1 VTRRRLLVV
10 VLGTLVLAGVLTGVL
25 LATSRSEAS
34 QPAAAGQGPYRGS
47 QPPPGIRIANVS
59 LPSYRGGVVDL
70 GAQRGRVV
78 VLTFL
83 DSKCTDACPIIAA
96 VVAHAWPLLR
106 ANEKAQVRA
115 YGISVNP
122 RVDTPASV
130 RTFLAA
136 RRAQA
141 ALDWLVAPVK
151 QMRPAWKDF
160 RVLPATQTG
169 SDDIHSADVR
179 IFDRRGTWV
188 STLHAGIDLTPAN
201 LVHDIRAAMQS
212 GS

>member
-1 VTRRRLLVV
+1 VTARRLLVV

-25 LATSRSEAS
+25 LATSRSGAS
-34 QPAAAGQGPYRGS
+34 QSAPGQGPYRGS
-47 QPPPGIRIANVS
+47 RPPSGIRIANVS

-70 GAQRGRVV
+70 RAQQGRVV

-96 VVAHAWPLLR
+96 VVAHTWPLLR

-115 YGISVNP
+115 IGISVNP
-122 RVDTPASV
+122 LVDTPSSV

-151 QMRPAWKDF
+151 QMRPVWKAF
-160 RVLPATQTG
+160 HVLPATQTG

-179 IFDRRGTWV
+179 IFDRRGIWV

-201 LVHDIRAAMQS
+201 LVHDIRAAMRS
-212 GS
+212 KT

>member
-1 VTRRRLLVV
+1 VTARRLLVV

-25 LATSRSEAS
+25 LATTR
-34 QPAAAGQGPYRGS
+34 AGSNAVATGEPYRGS

-59 LPSYRGGVVDL
+59 LPSYRGGVIDL

-78 VLTFL
+78 VVTFL

-96 VVAHAWPLLR
+96 VVAQAWPLLR

-122 RVDTPASV
+122 LVDTPARV
-130 RTFLAA
+130 RRFLAA

-151 QMRPAWKDF
+151 QMRPVWKDF

-169 SDDIHSADVR
+169 SDNIHSADVR
-179 IFDRRGTWV
+179 IFDRQGTWV
-188 STLHAGIDLTPAN
+188 SSLHAGVDLTPAN
-201 LVHDIRAAMQS
+201 LVHDIRAAMRS

>member
-1 VTRRRLLVV
+1 LTSRRLLVV
-10 VLGTLVLAGVLTGVL
+10 ALGTLVLTGVLTGVL
-25 LATSRSEAS
+25 LATSRSGAS

-47 QPPPGIRIANVS
+47 RPPSGIPIASVS

-96 VVAHAWPLLR
+96 VVAHAWPLLK
-106 ANEKAQVRA
+106 ASEKAQVRA
-115 YGISVNP
+115 VGISVNP
-122 RVDTPASV
+122 LVDTPASV
-130 RTFLAA
+130 RRFLAA

-160 RVLPATQTG
+160 HVLPATQTG

-201 LVHDIRAAMQS
+201 LVHDIRAAMRS